1 MLIIS
6 FGRMGM
12 YSILPVL
19 LLFILGF
26 LLQRGS
32 TLTQASVAGA
42 KRIVSDL
49 ALPALLFQAFSSL
62 EIESKYL
69 ILVVTIFLVCLLM
82 VLLGKALAKPLH
94 METPYFPLLLG
105 GFEMGM
111 LGYALFLS
119 AYGSEHVGKMA
130 LIDLGQVLFVFFVLM
145 AFLIRERDGAHTTK
159 ALLVQFITSPVILA
173 IGGGIVVSIIGPWF
187 SPHPVWTAIDEGVSL
202 LASLTTPLIA
212 LSIGYGI
219 HIKKE
224 GLSWSLKTIMVRKLV
239 LLGLALLINHFLI
252 DRLLGMDTIYRYAL
266 LVMFLTPP
274 PYVVT
279 IYMRPNDKVNADY
292 VDNTLSLDTLVSIVM
307 VMFAAV
313 LYT

>member
-1 MLIIS
+1 
-6 FGRMGM
+6 
-12 YSILPVL
+12 
-19 LLFILGF
+19 LFILGF

-119 AYGSEHVGKMA
+119 IYGSEHVGKMA

-159 ALLVQFITSPVILA
+159 ALLKQFITSPVILA
-173 IGGGIVVSIIGPWF
+173 IGGGIVVSLVGTWF
-187 SPHPVWTAIDEGVSL
+187 SPHPIWTAIDEGISL

-266 LVMFLTPP
+266 IVMFLTPP

>member
-1 MLIIS
+1 
-6 FGRMGM
+6 M

-26 LLQRGS
+26 LLQKS
-32 TLTQASVAGA
+32 TTLTETSVAGA

-69 ILVVTIFLVCLLM
+69 ILVVAIFLVCLFM
-82 VLLGKALAKPLH
+82 ILLGKVLAKPLGLD
-94 METPYFPLLLG
+94 TPYFPLLLG

-119 AYGSEHVGKMA
+119 VYGSAHLGKMA
-130 LIDLGQVLFVFFVLM
+130 LIDLGQVIFVFFVLM
-145 AFLIRERDGAHTTK
+145 AFLIRERDGAHTPK
-159 ALLVQFITSPVILA
+159 LLFRQFITSPVILA
-173 IGGGIVVSIIGPWF
+173 IFSGIVVSLIGKHID
-187 SPHPVWTAIDEGVSL
+187 PHPMWTAINEAISL
-202 LASLTTPLIA
+202 LANLTVPLIA

-224 GLSWSLKTIMVRKLV
+224 GLLWSLKTILVRKVV
-239 LLGLALLINHFLI
+239 LLVLALLINHFLI
-252 DRLLGMDTIYRYAL
+252 DQILGMQSIYRYAL

-274 PYVVT
+274 PYVIT
-279 IYMRPNDKVNADY
+279 IYMRPNDEKNADY
-292 VDNTLSLDTLVSIVM
+292 VDNTLSLDTLVSILM
-307 VMFAAV
+307 VMLATS
-313 LYT
+313 LYV

>member
-6 FGRMGM
+6 FGRIGM

-49 ALPALLFQAFSSL
+49 ALPALLFQAFSTL
-62 EIESKYL
+62 EIQSKYL
-69 ILVVTIFLVCLLM
+69 ILVATIFLVCLLM

-119 AYGSEHVGKMA
+119 AYGSEHVGKIA

-159 ALLVQFITSPVILA
+159 TLLKQFITSPVILA
-173 IGGGIVVSIIGPWF
+173 IFGGIVVSIIGPWF
-187 SPHPVWTAIDEGVSL
+187 SPHPIWTAIDEGISL

>member
-82 VLLGKALAKPLH
+82 VLLGKALAKPLR

-119 AYGSEHVGKMA
+119 IYGSEHVGKMA

-187 SPHPVWTAIDEGVSL
+187 SPHPIWTAIDEGISL

-252 DRLLGMDTIYRYAL
+252 DRLLGMETIYRYAL

>member
-1 MLIIS
+1 
-6 FGRMGM
+6 M

-49 ALPALLFQAFSSL
+49 ALPALLFQAFSTL
-62 EIESKYL
+62 EIQSKYL
-69 ILVVTIFLVCLLM
+69 ILVATIFLVCLLM

-119 AYGSEHVGKMA
+119 AYGSEHVGKIA

-159 ALLVQFITSPVILA
+159 TLLKQFITSPVILA
-173 IGGGIVVSIIGPWF
+173 IFGGIVVSIIGPWF
-187 SPHPVWTAIDEGVSL
+187 SPHPIWTAIDEGISL

>member
-32 TLTQASVAGA
+32 TLTQTSVAGA

-159 ALLVQFITSPVILA
+159 ALLKQFITSPVILA
-173 IGGGIVVSIIGPWF
+173 IFGGIVVSIIGPWF
-187 SPHPVWTAIDEGVSL
+187 SPHPVWTAIDEGISL

-279 IYMRPNDKVNADY
+279 IYMRPNDPVNAGY
-292 VDNTLSLDTLVSIVM
+292 VDNTLSLDTLVSIFLVM
-307 VMFAAV
+307 AAV
-313 LYT
+313 VLYR